1 MNVLQFDD
9 FAKYIDETN
18 HIAKIHAASSYTD
31 DVIERFYKPV
41 ALSGDSAPFPTLEHK
56 FRFRPGEVTI
66 WSGFNGHGKSLLL
79 GQVMMHMISH
89 NLKRVCLASM
99 EMKPVTT
106 LSRMARQFLGDP
118 QPGKDD
124 LKQYFD
130 LIGPYCWIYDHQGV
144 VVSKE
149 LVAAMKYAAR
159 DLKVDHFVVDSLMKC
174 GIAEDDFNRQKSF
187 VDELCSIGRDTN
199 MHIHLVCHSRKGQD
213 ESKVPGKMDIRG
225 SGTITDQVDNV
236 VTVWRD
242 KNLNRPQGED
252 ALMIIDKQRNGEWEG
267 QLSLRFNPDGQS
279 FEETFGG
286 HQPFNRG

>member
-1 MNVLQFDD
+1 MNVLSYDD

-18 HIAKIHAASSYTD
+18 HIAKLHSADSYKE
-31 DVIERFYKPV
+31 DVVERFYKPV
-41 ALSGDSAPFPTLEHK
+41 ALSGDSLPFKSMEHK

-66 WSGFNGHGKSLLL
+66 WAGFNGHGESLLL

-106 LSRMARQFLGDP
+106 LARMARQFLHNP
-118 QPGKDD
+118 QPTKDEIRE
-124 LKQYFD
+124 YFD
-130 LIGPYCWIYDHQGV
+130 LIGPYCWLYDHQGV

-149 LVAAMKYAAR
+149 LVAAMKYAAK

-213 ESKVPGKMDIRG
+213 EAKVPGKMDIRG

-236 VTVWRD
+236 VTVWRNKD
-242 KNLNRPQGED
+242 MNRPQGED
-252 ALMIIDKQRNGEWEG
+252 ALMIVDKQRNGEWEG
-267 QLSLRFNPDGQS
+267 QVMLSFSPDGQS
-279 FEETFGG
+279 FAEAFNG
-286 HQPFNRG
+286 HGSF

>member
-41 ALSGDSAPFPTLEHK
+41 ALSGDSAPFPSLEHK